1 MQKFA
6 AASQVSTDPHRKGGP
21 QDRLGTEPSTSSSE
35 KNCRQVG
42 ILTMDEALGEL
53 VERER
58 SAWARRRPG
67 QDVWARCRSAHRD
80 LILALM
86 ALRSA
91 FRRCWTMLRSNL
103 EKAPVA
109 WKRSLPVGV
118 VYRGA
123 ANRDSDRHRRFR
135 DPGCSFKSSSSSV
148 RASSTTGSSCR
159 RFSFT
164 SHLESNRQSC

>member
-6 AASQVSTDPHRKGGP
+6 AASQVSTDPHRQNPDLTAISRLSWWTVPSLAGP
-21 QDRLGTEPSTSSSE
+21 AGHPSD
-35 KNCRQVG
+35 
-42 ILTMDEALGEL
+42 DEALGEL

-91 FRRCWTMLRSNL
+91 LRRCWTMLRSNL

-123 ANRDSDRHRRFR
+123 ANRDRDRHRRLR